1 MNGYLTAGRG
11 AIVLL
16 LIVVVAACGGDGDL
30 AATPDASVDCSGGL
44 QDISRSP
51 PDPEDAA
58 AVENYV
64 SAQAA
69 LLQAMATASPA
80 RRVQAGVNL
89 KGLFRQDKI
98 DELLEKY
105 GLTWANIYWE
115 ATNGV
120 HGAMSQIVGPK
131 SMTELESELRTNGEI
146 APSDTVLGSGYF
158 TVQQAPLESL
168 SSLQN
173 APELLLVDIGP
184 LDELDAAQA
193 EGKCGR
199 FSLPGPVTYFP

>member
-1 MNGYLTAGRG
+1 MNAFLAVGRG
-11 AIVLL
+11 AIVPS
-16 LIVVVAACGGDGDL
+16 LIVVVLACGGDGDL

-44 QDISRSP
+44 QNISRSP

-58 AVENYV
+58 AVESYV

-69 LLQAMATASPA
+69 LLQTMAMASPE

-89 KGLFRQDKI
+89 KGLFLQDKI

-120 HGAMSQIVGPK
+120 HGAMSQIVGPG
-131 SMTELESELRTNGEI
+131 SMTELENELRTSGEI
-146 APSDTVLGSGYF
+146 ALSDSVRGSGYF
-158 TVQQAPLESL
+158 TVQQARLDSL
-168 SSLQN
+168 LSLQN
-173 APELLLVDIGP
+173 EPETLLVDIGP
-184 LDELDAAQA
+184 LDELDAAEA